1 MNTRKHIEEEL
12 NDLNSS
18 LPADSN
24 AFTYSVPDGYFD
36 SLASAVLAKIKGE
49 HTITASEE
57 ISELSPLLAGL
68 SRAMPYS
75 LPDNYFQDL
84 SAITD
89 EKEESAVLSYIGKT
103 MPYDVP
109 PGYFDTLPGALLERL
124 HPSRAKVIP
133 MYRKKW
139 MKMAVA
145 ASIAGI
151 IAISGFFYF
160 NKKDSIS
167 VNNPQWV
174 AKNIKNVSSTAIEE
188 FIKTTDVTLTS
199 TNTTTA
205 QTKPKTADVKKLLQ
219 DVPDKELET
228 FLDQVPTDDDDLVI
242 NGL

>member
-1 MNTRKHIEEEL
+1 MNTRKHIQDEL
-12 NDLNSS
+12 NGLNSS

-24 AFTYSVPDGYFD
+24 TFIYSVPEGYFD
-36 SLASAVLAKIKGE
+36 NLASAVLAKIKGE
-49 HTITASEE
+49 HPVTASEE

-68 SRAMPYS
+68 SKAMPFS
-75 LPDNYFQDL
+75 IPDNYFQDL

-103 MPYDVP
+103 MPYEVP
-109 PGYFDTLPGALLERL
+109 FDYFDNLSGEVLGKLN
-124 HPSRAKVIP
+124 PSTAKVIP

-145 ASIAGI
+145 AAIVGI

-160 NKKDSIS
+160 NKKGSIS
-167 VNNPQWV
+167 VSNPQWV
-174 AKNIKNVSSTAIEE
+174 ATNIKNVSNTAIEE

-205 QTKPKTADVKKLLQ
+205 QTKPKTADIKKLLQ
-219 DVPDKELET
+219 DVPDTELES